1 MRARI
6 DVKNVTPNSPQRR
19 GERRRLAEGRR
30 GEEAFEQSLRVSSV
44 SSAPLRRRILPR
56 LAASLFARRHFAIAL
71 LAFLFAPPAAA
82 QWRSAVSDYEN
93 RLAQAER
100 MVNEALERKSH
111 ASELAVRMSEV
122 RLLLPSSEEV
132 EFNGATTRVD
142 NAWLHEAVNDVVKIA
157 ESGADRRLSML
168 GEISARLARLRQ
180 SVKAARTAEDQ
191 ALDAQR
197 ARLDDILARP
207 EYRQEEKRESAI
219 ARWIRRVIEFIVQKL
234 FGGSSARAPQ
244 AGGAGLITVLRALIL
259 LVVTAALIYGAA
271 KLARRFQARRKPAEE
286 AETREA
292 LGEEIPDDATAADL
306 FAMASDLARQ
316 GEYRKAIRRAFIA
329 LLCDLDQ
336 RGKLR
341 LGRSKTNRD
350 YLDAM
355 RSEQRIYPTFSVM
368 TVAFERTWY
377 GQERA
382 TKEEFQNFV
391 TLYQEAVR

>member
-1 MRARI
+1 
-6 DVKNVTPNSPQRR
+6 V
-19 GERRRLAEGRR
+19 
-30 GEEAFEQSLRVSSV
+30 EEAFEQSLRISSV
-44 SSAPLRRRILPR
+44 SSAPLRWRKLPR
-56 LAASLFARRHFAIAL
+56 LAAALFARRHFAIAL
-71 LAFLFAPPAAA
+71 LVFLCAPPAAA
-82 QWRSAVSDYEN
+82 QGRATVGDYEN
-93 RLAQAER
+93 RLARAER
-100 MVNEALERKSH
+100 TVNEALERKSH
-111 ASELAVRMSEV
+111 ASELAIRMSEV
-122 RLLLPSSEEV
+122 KQLLPAREEV

-142 NAWLHEAVNDVVKIA
+142 NAWLHEAVNNVVKIA
-157 ESGADRRLSML
+157 ESGAERRLSML

-180 SVKAARTAEDQ
+180 SVKAAQTAEDR

-207 EYRQEEKRESAI
+207 EYQHEEKRESAI
-219 ARWIRRVIEFIVQKL
+219 ARWIRRVMEFIVQKL

-244 AGGAGLITVLRALIL
+244 AGGGGLVTILRALIL

-306 FAMASDLARQ
+306 FAIASDLARQ

-341 LGRSKTNRD
+341 IGRSKTNRD

-377 GQERA
+377 GQERP
-382 TKEEFQNFV
+382 TEEEFQNFV
-391 TLYQEAVR
+391 TLYQEAVK